1 MFINDAGNIGFGT
14 TSPYW
19 TLHVKQSSAAGS
31 SNIAGCFEDTT
42 AGKICFAVGSS
53 LIPGPSMLGA
63 VLGYDADNSHGF
75 LGFPTCPVTQ
85 SLVFKST
92 GNVGI
97 GTTNPAGKLDVNGT
111 IYQRG
116 SQLHADYVFEEEYAL
131 ESIEEH
137 AEFMWKEKHLSAIPK
152 VTIDENGQEIV
163 ELGARNKGVV
173 EELEKAHI
181 YIEELNEL
189 VKEQNTRLQAL
200 ETKLE
205 GFK

>member
-1 MFINDAGNIGFGT
+1 MKKKVLTILTISIFVLAFHAYGDGNLIVDGITKVGDKIQAKDSGGIELATDEGTTRLFINDAGNIGFGT

-92 GNVGI
+92 GM
-97 GTTNPAGKLDVNGT
+97 T
-111 IYQRG
+111 
-116 SQLHADYVFEEEYAL
+116 
-131 ESIEEH
+131 
-137 AEFMWKEKHLSAIPK
+137 AIPK
-152 VTIDENGQEIV
+152 YSSTQ
-163 ELGARNKGVV
+163 AK
-173 EELEKAHI
+173 
-181 YIEELNEL
+181 L
-189 VKEQNTRLQAL
+189 VYDLDSRQ
-200 ETKLE
+200 KLIMN
-205 GFK
+205 FMR